1 MLLLSKKLARTAG
14 LALDRGQPELFKRI
28 RRAAILLAEN
38 ERDDYFDTDS
48 DLNDTIKQ
56 ERSEEPPPEEIP
68 GTEDP
73 DGLGD
78 EEEEDEIDEEE
89 AEDKKGDYGA
99 FPVGAVGVKERRR
112 GPQPWGVSTKPK
124 WWKP

>member
-1 MLLLSKKLARTAG
+1 MKLSSKLVRTAA
-14 LALDRGQPELFKRI
+14 LVLDRGQPELFKRI
-28 RRAAILLAEN
+28 RRAALLVAEN
-38 ERDDYFDTDS
+38 ERGEYFDTDS

-56 ERSEEPPPEEIP
+56 ERDKEPPIEEIP
-68 GTEDP
+68 GTDDP
-73 DGLGD
+73 DGFGK
-78 EEEEDEIDEEE
+78 EDEIDEEE